1 MENRIKQVREK
12 KKMTQTELADAAKVS
27 RTMLNLVEN
36 GKANA
41 SLGFMN
47 KIAKALGCSVK
58 KLLI

>member
-12 KKMTQTELADAAKVS
+12 KKITQIELADAAKVS

-36 GKANA
+36 GKANP
-41 SLGFMN
+41 SLGFLN

-58 KLLI
+58 NLLI

>member
-12 KKMTQTELADAAKVS
+12 KRMAQTELADAAKVS

-36 GKANA
+36 GKANP
-41 SLGFMN
+41 SLGFLN

-58 KLLI
+58 SLLI

>member
-12 KKMTQTELADAAKVS
+12 KRMAQTELADAAKVS

-36 GKANA
+36 GKANP
-41 SLGFMN
+41 SLGFLS

-58 KLLI
+58 NLLI